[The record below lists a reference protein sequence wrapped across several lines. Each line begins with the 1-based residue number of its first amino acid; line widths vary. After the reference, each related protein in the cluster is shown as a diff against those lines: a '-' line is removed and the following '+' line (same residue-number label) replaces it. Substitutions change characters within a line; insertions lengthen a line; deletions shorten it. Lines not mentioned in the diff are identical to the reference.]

1 MECVYKQAEHGTAL
15 RFGPCAELDH
25 AQTPAIPGGA
35 ASVCIAATARTQL
48 EAKSE
53 MMVRQAETL
62 EKNMEL
68 ADIPDTAL
76 KVSRI
81 AIGTWAIGGWMW
93 GGTDESE

>member
-15 RFGPCAELDH
+15 RYGPCAELDH
-25 AQTPAIPGGA
+25 AQTPAISGGA
-35 ASVCIAATARTQL
+35 ACACIAATARTQL

-68 ADIPDTAL
+68 ADIPGTAL

-81 AIGTWAIGGWMW
+81 AIGTWAISGRLW

>member
-35 ASVCIAATARTQL
+35 AYACIAAT
-48 EAKSE
+48 E

-62 EKNMEL
+62 EK
-68 ADIPDTAL
+68 
-76 KVSRI
+76 
-81 AIGTWAIGGWMW
+81 TWNWP
-93 GGTDESE
+93 TFPVQR